1 MKMKNNFRSLVR
13 NFHQDES
20 GVIAIELLLVV
31 PILVWA
37 LLSTLVYFDA
47 FKAQSISTR
56 MSMTLADMFS
66 RETDVDWT
74 FINGAYDLLDALSH
88 SASAP
93 DLRVT
98 VYSYDEANDQ
108 YSREWSRNK
117 GSYYSNHT
125 NATLRAESDRLPIL
139 ADGDRAL
146 LVETHTEYSA
156 PFSIG
161 IGPFLQTDLD
171 DFTFDT
177 FTTIRPRYT
186 ESVCFVKNNGDLL
199 C

>member
-1 MKMKNNFRSLVR
+1 MKIKSLLQDFRD
-13 NFHQDES
+13 DES

-47 FKAQSISTR
+47 FKTESISTR
-56 MSMTLADMFS
+56 MSMTIADMFS
-66 RETDVDWT
+66 REVEVDNT
-74 FINGAYDLLDALSH
+74 FINGAHDLLEALTP
-88 SASAP
+88 SADAP
-93 DLRVT
+93 DMRIT
-98 VYSYDEANDQ
+98 VYTFDESDDQ
-108 YSREWSRNK
+108 YDRVWSRNR

-139 ADGDRAL
+139 SDGDNAI

-161 IGPFLQTDLD
+161 IGPFLETNLD
-171 DFTFDT
+171 DLSFDT
-177 FTTIRPRYT
+177 FTVIRPRDGNVCFIQNNGG
-186 ESVCFVKNNGDLL
+186 SVCSN
-199 C
+199 

>member
-1 MKMKNNFRSLVR
+1 MKIKSLFQKFRD
-13 NFHQDES
+13 DES
-20 GVIAIELLLVV
+20 GVIAVELLLVV

-47 FKAQSISTR
+47 FKSESISTR
-56 MSMTLADMFS
+56 ISMTIADMFS

-74 FINGAYDLLDALSH
+74 FINGAHDLLDALSG
-88 SASAP
+88 SDNPP

-98 VYSYDEANDQ
+98 VYTFDVDAND
-108 YSREWSRNK
+108 YVRIWSRRI
-117 GSYYSNHT
+117 GSHYSNHT
-125 NATLRAESDRLPIL
+125 TATIRAEAARLPIL
-139 ADGDRAL
+139 SPDDRAIL
-146 LVETHTEYSA
+146 IETHTDYSA

-161 IGPFLQTDLD
+161 IGPFLETNLD

-177 FTTIRPRYT
+177 FTVIRPRYT
-186 ESVCFVKNNGDLL
+186 STVCFIKNNGDPL

>member
-1 MKMKNNFRSLVR
+1 MKIKSLLREFR
-13 NFHQDES
+13 DDDS
-20 GVIAIELLLVV
+20 GVIAIELLLVI

-47 FKAQSISTR
+47 FKSESISTR
-56 MSMTLADMFS
+56 LSMTIADMFS

-74 FINGAYDLLDALSH
+74 FINGAHDLLDALSQ
-88 SASAP
+88 SDSPP

-98 VYSYDEANDQ
+98 LYRINNKGLYV
-108 YSREWSRNK
+108 RVWSRNV

-125 NATLRAESDRLPIL
+125 TTTLRAEADRLPIL
-139 ADGDRAL
+139 SVGDRSL
-146 LVETHTEYSA
+146 LIETHTDYSA

-161 IGPFLQTDLD
+161 IGPFLETNLD
-171 DFTFDT
+171 DFSFDT
-177 FTTIRPRYT
+177 FTVIRPRYEYT
-186 ESVCFVKNNGDLL
+186 VCFIKNNGDPL

>member
-1 MKMKNNFRSLVR
+1 MKIKSFIQR
-13 NFHQDES
+13 FQDDES
-20 GVIAIELLLVV
+20 GVIAIELLLVI

-47 FKAQSISTR
+47 FKAESISTR
-56 MSMTLADMFS
+56 MSMTIADMFS

-74 FINGAYDLLDALSH
+74 YIRGAHELLDALSN
-88 SASAP
+88 SENPP

-98 VYSYDEANDQ
+98 SYRFNGNTNR
-108 YSREWSRNK
+108 YVRVWSREV
-117 GSYYSNHT
+117 GSYYSRHT
-125 NATLRAESDRLPIL
+125 TTTLRAQIDRLPIL
-139 ADGDRAL
+139 ADGDRAI

-161 IGPFLQTDLD
+161 IGPFLETDLD

-177 FTTIRPRYT
+177 FTTIRPRY
-186 ESVCFVKNNGDLL
+186 SQDVCLIRDGNDPL